1 VLQYLHSEDLLF
13 CGRIERS
20 VCGVYS
26 VMRNKPKGSLSRRR
40 TTRVTPSES
49 SRGAPVSEDTGPID
63 ERLRQLFDQ
72 LQVGIALMDTEA
84 KIQFANKAASEITG
98 LLPKDIVGKT
108 TGQIGLPIV
117 REDGTEVPM
126 ELRPVP
132 RALRSRKPVRGE
144 ILGFVN
150 PKSRQLKWFYTDAIP
165 QFASDGNVA
174 GVIVTL
180 TDVTERMRNRQEL
193 ERTNE
198 FNRQILTSVQE
209 GIIVHGRD
217 LRYQLWNPYMER
229 MSGLK
234 PRDVLGKD
242 PRELFPF
249 LDQYGGISAM
259 EKALAGEIVTEMD
272 MPFEISQTGEK
283 GWCDNKYVPLRSES
297 GEIIGVIATV
307 RDVTGR
313 KRHEDELHE
322 LSSRLLQ
329 LQDEERRRIARD
341 LHDSL
346 AQQLMAA
353 SLNLARLRKM
363 RASARAKRAA
373 LISETRR
380 MVSDSARQIRSISYL
395 LHPPLLDELGLASAI
410 EEYAEGFSQRTG
422 IRVDI
427 HMQFRGGRPP
437 QEIETAL
444 FRILQESLGNI
455 QKHSAS
461 ETAAISLTSDGPC
474 ITLEISDRG
483 RGIPGPA
490 LSSYAALPQ
499 KLGVG
504 ILGMRERM
512 RQLGGR
518 LEISSNG
525 QGTAVRAILPLVSEV

>member
-1 VLQYLHSEDLLF
+1 
-13 CGRIERS
+13 
-20 VCGVYS
+20 
-26 VMRNKPKGSLSRRR
+26 MRNKPKRSLSRHRA
-40 TTRVTPSES
+40 TRVTPSRP
-49 SRGAPVSEDTGPID
+49 SRPAPVRIQSEPID
-63 ERLRQLFDQ
+63 ERLRHVLDQ
-72 LQVGIALMDTEA
+72 LQVGIAFMDSDA
-84 KIQFANKAASEITG
+84 KVQFANKAASEITG
-98 LLPKDIVGKT
+98 LMPREIVGKT
-108 TGQIGLPIV
+108 TDEIGIPII
-117 REDGTEVPM
+117 REDGSEVPM
-126 ELRPVP
+126 EMRPVP

-165 QFASDGNVA
+165 QFASDGTLK

-180 TDVTERMRNRQEL
+180 TDVTDRMTTRQEL

-209 GIIVHGRD
+209 GILVHGRN

-234 PRDVLGKD
+234 ANDVLGKH

-249 LDQYGGISAM
+249 LEQHGGIAAM
-259 EKALAGEIVTEMD
+259 ERALTGEIVTETD
-272 MPFEISQTGEK
+272 MPYEISQTGEK
-283 GWCDNKYVPLRSES
+283 GWCDNKYVPLRNES

-346 AQQLMAA
+346 AQQMMAA
-353 SLNLARLRKM
+353 SLNLAQLRKLP
-363 RASARAKRAA
+363 ASARAKRNA
-373 LISETRR
+373 LTSETRK
-380 MVSDSARQIRSISYL
+380 MISDAARQIRSISYL

-410 EEYAEGFSQRTG
+410 EEYVQGFSQRTG
-422 IRVDI
+422 IHVDI
-427 HMQFRGGRPP
+427 DLQFRAGRLS

-461 ETAAISLTSDGPC
+461 ETASIRLTSDSHR

-483 RGIPGPA
+483 KGIPGSA
-490 LSSYAALPQ
+490 LNSYVAQPQ

-518 LEISSNG
+518 LELSSNG
-525 QGTAVRAILPLVSEV
+525 PGTIVRAILPLASEALHAGAHSDRR

>member
-1 VLQYLHSEDLLF
+1 
-13 CGRIERS
+13 
-20 VCGVYS
+20 
-26 VMRNKPKGSLSRRR
+26 MRNKPKRSLSRRR
-40 TTRVTPSES
+40 SSSALPSRPPRRS
-49 SRGAPVSEDTGPID
+49 SPENHSDASEQRFRRLIQDLHVAVVLLGPD
-63 ERLRQLFDQ
+63 
-72 LQVGIALMDTEA
+72 A
-84 KIQFANKAASEITG
+84 KVLFANDTAFEIAG
-98 LLPKDIVGKT
+98 LSRNEVVGKT
-108 TGQIGLPIV
+108 TEEIGMRII

-126 ELRPVP
+126 PMRPAP
-132 RALRSRKPVRGE
+132 RALRTKKPVRGE
-144 ILGFVN
+144 VLGFIH
-150 PKSRQLKWFYTDAIP
+150 PRTQELKWFYTDAIP
-165 QFASDGNVA
+165 QFDPDGTLR
-174 GVIVTL
+174 GVVSTL
-180 TDVTERMRNRQEL
+180 TDVSERMRTRQEL

-229 MSGLK
+229 MSGLNAK
-234 PRDVLGKD
+234 DVLGKD

-249 LDQYGGISAM
+249 LEQHGGISAM
-259 EKALAGEIVTEMD
+259 ERALAGEIVTETD
-272 MPFEISQTGEK
+272 MPYEISQTGEK
-283 GWCDNKYVPLRSES
+283 GWCDNKYVPLRNES

-307 RDVTGR
+307 RDITGR

-353 SLNLARLRKM
+353 SLNLAQLRKLP
-363 RASARAKRAA
+363 ASARSKRTA
-373 LISETRR
+373 LISEARK
-380 MVSDSARQIRSISYL
+380 MIADSARQIRSISYL

-410 EEYAEGFSQRTG
+410 EEYSQGFSQRTG

-427 HMQFRGGRPP
+427 DLQFRAGRLS

-461 ETAAISLTSDGPC
+461 ETASIRLTSDRHGV
-474 ITLEISDRG
+474 TLEISDRG
-483 RGIPGPA
+483 KGIPRPA
-490 LSSYAALPQ
+490 LDSYVARPQ
-499 KLGVG
+499 RLGVG

-525 QGTAVRAILPLVSEV
+525 PGTMVRAVLPIVSEALHAGAHPDRR

>member
-1 VLQYLHSEDLLF
+1 
-13 CGRIERS
+13 
-20 VCGVYS
+20 
-26 VMRNKPKGSLSRRR
+26 MRNKPKPSVSRRR
-40 TTRVTPSES
+40 TTRVTPARS
-49 SRGAPVSEDTGPID
+49 SRPASVRLQPDPID

-72 LQVGIALMDTEA
+72 LQVGVALMGADA
-84 KIQFANKAASEITG
+84 KIHFANKAASEITG
-98 LLPKDIVGKT
+98 LLPKDFVGKT
-108 TGQIGLPIV
+108 TDEIGIPIV
-117 REDGTEVPM
+117 REDGTQVPM
-126 ELRPVP
+126 EMRPVP

-150 PKSRQLKWFYTDAIP
+150 PKSRELKWFYTDAIP
-165 QFASDGNVA
+165 QMTPHGTVS

-180 TDVTERMRNRQEL
+180 ADVTDRMATRKEL

-229 MSGLK
+229 MSGLTAEN
-234 PRDVLGKD
+234 VLGKD

-249 LDQYGGISAM
+249 LDQYGGIAAM
-259 EKALAGEIVTEMD
+259 EKALAGEIATETD
-272 MPFEISQTGEK
+272 MPYEISQTGEK
-283 GWCDNKYVPLRSES
+283 GWCDNKYVPLRNES

-353 SLNLARLRKM
+353 SLNLAQLRKLP
-363 RASARAKRAA
+363 ASARSKRTA
-373 LISETRR
+373 LISDTRGT
-380 MVSDSARQIRSISYL
+380 VSDCARQIRSISYL

-410 EEYAEGFSQRTG
+410 EEYAQGFSQRAG

-427 HMQFRGGRPP
+427 DLQFLAGRLS

-461 ETAAISLTSDGPC
+461 ATAAIRLTSGGDC
-474 ITLEISDRG
+474 ITLEISDCG
-483 RGIPGPA
+483 KGIPAPA
-490 LSSYAALPQ
+490 LNSCAAWPQ

-525 QGTAVRAILPLVSEV
+525 QGTTVRAILPLVSEALHAGAHSYR

>member
-1 VLQYLHSEDLLF
+1 
-13 CGRIERS
+13 
-20 VCGVYS
+20 
-26 VMRNKPKGSLSRRR
+26 MRNKPKRSLARRR
-40 TTRVTPSES
+40 ATRVTPSRP
-49 SRGAPVSEDTGPID
+49 SRPVPAGIQSQPID
-63 ERLRQLFDQ
+63 EHLQHLFDQ
-72 LQVGIALMDTEA
+72 LQVGIAFMDGDA
-84 KIQFANKAASEITG
+84 KVRFANKAASEITG
-98 LLPKDIVGKT
+98 LLPRDIIGKT
-108 TGQIGLPIV
+108 TDEIGIPII
-117 REDGTEVPM
+117 REDGSEVPM
-126 ELRPVP
+126 EMRPVP

-150 PKSRQLKWFYTDAIP
+150 PKSRELKWFYTDAIP
-165 QFASDGNVA
+165 QFASGGALN

-180 TDVTERMRNRQEL
+180 TDVTDRMTTRQEL

-209 GIIVHGRD
+209 GIVVHGRD

-229 MSGLK
+229 MSGLNAK
-234 PRDVLGKD
+234 DVLGKD

-249 LDQYGGISAM
+249 LEQHGGISAM
-259 EKALAGEIVTEMD
+259 ERALAGEIVTETD
-272 MPFEISQTGEK
+272 MPYEISQTGEK
-283 GWCDNKYVPLRSES
+283 GWCDNKYVPLRNES
-297 GEIIGVIATV
+297 GDIIGVIATV
-307 RDVTGR
+307 RDITGR

-353 SLNLARLRKM
+353 SLNLAQLRKLP
-363 RASARAKRAA
+363 ASARSKRTA
-373 LISETRR
+373 LISEARK
-380 MVSDSARQIRSISYL
+380 MIADSARQIRSISYL

-410 EEYAEGFSQRTG
+410 EEYSQGFSQRTG

-427 HMQFRGGRPP
+427 DLQFRAGRLS

-461 ETAAISLTSDGPC
+461 ETASIRLTSDRHGVS
-474 ITLEISDRG
+474 LEISDRG
-483 RGIPGPA
+483 KGIPRPA
-490 LSSYAALPQ
+490 LDSYVARPQ
-499 KLGVG
+499 RLGVG

-525 QGTAVRAILPLVSEV
+525 PGTMVRAVLPIVSEALHAGAHPDRR